1 MAAKGTEVRPFRVRP
16 FKWQFDLFH
25 NRQQQYVMLSV
36 RDNGPVTVTN
46 ATKFQGPRYVVA
58 VARSITN
65 MCGDKIDVRCFGDE
79 IICQL
84 ADSIT
89 QEFFPEAKPD
99 DFRYEYNEQGNY
111 SLWECRLPRRYRNVF
126 CFHLSDNK
134 IRGPKV

>member
-1 MAAKGTEVRPFRVRP
+1 MTTQGKKVRPFRVCP

-46 ATKFQGPRYVVA
+46 ATKFQGPRYVLD
-58 VARSITN
+58 VARSIINN

-79 IICQL
+79 IISQL

-89 QEFFPEAKPD
+89 QQAKPD
-99 DFRYEYNEQGNY
+99 DFRYEYNAQGNY
-111 SLWECRLPRRYRNVF
+111 SLWECRLPREYRNLI
-126 CFHLSDNK
+126 CFHLS
-134 IRGPKV
+134 G